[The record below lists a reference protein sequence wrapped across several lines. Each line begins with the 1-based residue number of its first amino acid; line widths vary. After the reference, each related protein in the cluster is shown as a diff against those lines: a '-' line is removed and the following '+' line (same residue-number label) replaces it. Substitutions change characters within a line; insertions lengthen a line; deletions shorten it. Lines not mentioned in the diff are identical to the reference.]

1 MRARRL
7 GFILFIAITFTFGW
21 FLNAS
26 MAAQSEERESYK
38 KEVQE
43 KLKDL
48 DKKIDELQG
57 KASEMKGEAKKEFTE
72 EMSDLRRKQKA
83 AKKEWK
89 EVKRAAAN
97 KWDKIKADMDAAV
110 QDAEGAYDKA
120 ASRLKEHRD

>member
-7 GFILFIAITFTFGW
+7 GFILFIAITFTLGW
-21 FLNAS
+21 FFNAS
-26 MAAQSEERESYK
+26 IAAQSEERESYK

-57 KASEMKGEAKKEFTE
+57 KASEMKGEAKTEFTE

-83 AKKEWK
+83 AKKEWT
-89 EVKRAAAN
+89 EVKHAAAN

-120 ASRLKEHRD
+120 VSRLKEHKD